1 MQTWYFTSFLLL
13 LSSRLGEISFQSSPH
28 QSGTLKFQ
36 PVGDYFAKFSPPR
49 FCVFVCMSVLRFLAT
64 SYEVVRRR
72 YTSPVDTVS
81 LLAKFCPIFWYV
93 RPLYD
98 KNWRF

>member
-36 PVGDYFAKFSPPR
+36 PVGDYFAKFSPPQ
-49 FCVFVCMSVLRFLAT
+49 SGTL
-64 SYEVVRRR
+64 
-72 YTSPVDTVS
+72 
-81 LLAKFCPIFWYV
+81 KFPTGG
-93 RPLYD
+93 D
-98 KNWRF
+98 